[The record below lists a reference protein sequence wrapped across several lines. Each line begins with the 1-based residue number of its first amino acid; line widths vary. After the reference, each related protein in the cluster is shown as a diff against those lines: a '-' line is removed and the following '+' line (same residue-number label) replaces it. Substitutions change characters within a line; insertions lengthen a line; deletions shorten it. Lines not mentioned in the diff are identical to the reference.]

1 MGTVCM
7 SVSVSNVTGCYGIV
21 GLRQLTELRTGE
33 EGLKGSVACVY
44 IAVTFYYSRYQT
56 GIAVYVTGIQ

>member
-44 IAVTFYYSRYQT
+44 IAVNF
-56 GIAVYVTGIQ
+56 